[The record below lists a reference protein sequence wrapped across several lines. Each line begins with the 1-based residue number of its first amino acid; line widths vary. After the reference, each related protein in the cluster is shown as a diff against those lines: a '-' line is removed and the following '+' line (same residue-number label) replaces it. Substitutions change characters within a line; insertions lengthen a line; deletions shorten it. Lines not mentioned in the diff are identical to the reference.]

1 MLGLEEKLFEM
12 QSGTIAEW
20 QQFAVPP
27 STLKL
32 SIDVSFIS
40 KFEEPSKMLMQTD
53 VGPLA
58 HASVDAV
65 LAHLRSIATEPKLRQ
80 RRTDEFSRDGHR
92 SGGLCFGCSLLAAC
106 SPSAPL
112 RQIEGLHE
120 RRISGSS

>member
-80 RRTDEFSRDGHR
+80 RRTDELAVTAIDRVAFV
-92 SGGLCFGCSLLAAC
+92 LAALC
-106 SPSAPL
+106 WLLVRHQRP
-112 RQIEGLHE
+112 
-120 RRISGSS
+120 